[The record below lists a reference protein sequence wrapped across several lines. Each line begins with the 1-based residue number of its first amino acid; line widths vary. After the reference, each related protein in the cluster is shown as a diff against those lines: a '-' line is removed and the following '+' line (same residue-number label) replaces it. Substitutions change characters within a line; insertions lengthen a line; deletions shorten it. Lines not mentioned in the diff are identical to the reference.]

1 MQRPL
6 QTSAL
11 KLLQSNFLTF
21 TTCKETGRT
30 CVEFL
35 LSLAKKA
42 LQLITNSIGNAKQ
55 LWEGSGMAADDR
67 RVTFHAYCVPRERAR
82 TSALASGHRTG

>member
-1 MQRPL
+1 MQSLL

-35 LSLAKKA
+35 VSPAKKV
-42 LQLITNSIGNAKQ
+42 LQLITDSLGNGKQ
-55 LWEGSGMAADDR
+55 LWEGSGVAADDR
-67 RVTFHAYCVPRERAR
+67 RYFSCVLCSSQREHGRQP
-82 TSALASGHRTG
+82 